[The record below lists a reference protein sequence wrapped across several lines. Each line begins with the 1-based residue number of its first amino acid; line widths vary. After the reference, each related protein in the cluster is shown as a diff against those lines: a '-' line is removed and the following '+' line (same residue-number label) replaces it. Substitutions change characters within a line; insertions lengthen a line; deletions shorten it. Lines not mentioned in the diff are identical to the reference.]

1 MTEVLELRCILEEGQ
16 LIKQIM
22 TGATILM
29 IVEAGIC
36 ITAVTRYYL
45 RND

>member
-1 MTEVLELRCILEEGQ
+1 MIEVLELRCILQEGQ

-29 IVEAGIC
+29 ILEAGIC

-45 RND
+45 RNE

>member
-1 MTEVLELRCILEEGQ
+1 MTEVLELRCILQEGQ
-16 LIKQIM
+16 IVKQIM

-36 ITAVTRYYL
+36 ITALTRYYF
-45 RND
+45 R

>member
-1 MTEVLELRCILEEGQ
+1 MNEVLELRCILQEGQ

-29 IVEAGIC
+29 ILEAGIC
-36 ITAVTRYYL
+36 ITAIARYYF
-45 RND
+45 R

>member
-1 MTEVLELRCILEEGQ
+1 MTEILELRCILQEGQ
-16 LIKQIM
+16 IVKQIM

-36 ITAVTRYYL
+36 ISAIARYYL
-45 RND
+45 R

>member
-1 MTEVLELRCILEEGQ
+1 MIEVLELRCILEEGQ

-29 IVEAGIC
+29 IVEAGLC
-36 ITAVTRYYL
+36 ITALTRYYF
-45 RND
+45 R

>member
-1 MTEVLELRCILEEGQ
+1 MTEVLELRCILQEGQ
-16 LIKQIM
+16 IVKQIM

-36 ITAVTRYYL
+36 ISAIARYYL
-45 RND
+45 R

>member
-1 MTEVLELRCILEEGQ
+1 MTEVLELRCILQEGQ

-36 ITAVTRYYL
+36 ITALTRYYF
-45 RND
+45 R

>member
-1 MTEVLELRCILEEGQ
+1 MTEVLELRCILQEGQ
-16 LIKQIM
+16 LVKQIM

-36 ITAVTRYYL
+36 ITALTRYYL
-45 RND
+45 R

>member
-1 MTEVLELRCILEEGQ
+1 MTEVLELRCILQEGQ
-16 LIKQIM
+16 IVKQIM

-36 ITAVTRYYL
+36 ISAIARYYY
-45 RND
+45 R